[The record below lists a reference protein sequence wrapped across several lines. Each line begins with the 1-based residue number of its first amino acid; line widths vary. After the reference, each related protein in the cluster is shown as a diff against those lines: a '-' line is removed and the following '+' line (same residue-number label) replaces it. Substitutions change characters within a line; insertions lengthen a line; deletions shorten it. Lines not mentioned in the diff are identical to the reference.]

1 MGKNKNKKQVN
12 KVVTQDL
19 TKEVMGIYEPNK
31 VQRFFMRHFSMLT
44 KDRKIMSAT
53 TTGFIALVTASVIML
68 LLGFKDVAKADMI
81 MFYSVATP
89 LMAGITYNEITNSKR
104 VKQLCDILKLTPNQ
118 VYELERKYY
127 I

>member
-44 KDRKIMSAT
+44 KDRKIMSTT